1 MTPNEPQQII
11 ADALDD
17 AAERLRVGIVTG
29 AEPERVADPPP
40 AADPLSDFSERAL
53 KVEQVAQLLGVSAWS
68 IYEAIKAGEMPA
80 IHVGRRILVPT
91 HALRGWMSDSASR
104 HG

>member
-1 MTPNEPQQII
+1 MSV
-11 ADALDD
+11 
-17 AAERLRVGIVTG
+17 ERPHAT
-29 AEPERVADPPP
+29 ERV
-40 AADPLSDFSERAL
+40 L

-68 IYEAIKAGEMPA
+68 IYEAIKPREIPA

-104 HG
+104 HDEAMARERPYKIPTIFPRSVAGTGSPVCQGDVRQLQ